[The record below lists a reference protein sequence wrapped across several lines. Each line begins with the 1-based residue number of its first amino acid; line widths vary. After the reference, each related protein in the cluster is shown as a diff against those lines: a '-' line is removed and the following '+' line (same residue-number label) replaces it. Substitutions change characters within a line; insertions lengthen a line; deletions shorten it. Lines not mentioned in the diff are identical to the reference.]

1 MELTEDP
8 ILPGVTQIF
17 CLGERHSGYHVPP
30 WRYLFKDCGGGGP
43 GGHGLNDTRFPT
55 VGPRLPSF
63 IHFYTFYAFR
73 M

>member
-17 CLGERHSGYHVPP
+17 CLGERHSDYYLPP
-30 WRYLFKDCGGGGP
+30 WRYLFKDCGGFGGCP

-55 VGPRLPSF
+55 VGPRLLNFMQFMYSE
-63 IHFYTFYAFR
+63 FR
-73 M
+73 

>member
-1 MELTEDP
+1 MY
-8 ILPGVTQIF
+8 LPGDI
-17 CLGERHSGYHVPP
+17 CLKIV
-30 WRYLFKDCGGGGP
+30 GGGGP